1 MRFMIMHKL
10 DQNNP
15 AAYSP
20 DAAFIA
26 TMGAFVQEMTDAGVL
41 LAGDGLRPTSKEDAT
56 RITATGG
63 RTTVTDGPF
72 TETKE
77 LIAGFLMV
85 EVRDK
90 AEAVEWARRYAD
102 IFTASLGEVEVDVR
116 RVTEMA
122 DLEALA

>member
-10 DQNNP
+10 DQNIP
-15 AAYSP
+15 GAYSP

-26 TMGAFVQEMTDAGVL
+26 TMGAFVQEMVDAGVL
-41 LAGDGLRPTSKEDAT
+41 LAGDGLRPTSKDDAA
-56 RITATGG
+56 RITVTNG
-63 RTTVTDGPF
+63 RSTLTDGPF
-72 TETKE
+72 AETKE

-90 AEAVEWARRYAD
+90 AEAVEWAKRYAD
-102 IFTASLGEVEVDVR
+102 LFARTIGEVEIDIR